1 MSNKK
6 INIDL
11 LIAEIGSTTTLIN
24 AFKGVQTDQ
33 PEFVG
38 QGLAPTSVLDGDV
51 MIGLNSAIEDL
62 KDNLDVEEIEWDEF
76 MATSSAAGGLKMTVH
91 GLVKDMTVKAAEEA
105 ALGAGAVIK
114 QVTAGRL
121 RERRIQEILDIS
133 PNIILLAG
141 GVDYGEEE
149 VILHNARKLCELELD
164 VPVIYAGNKVLQ
176 DEIKEMFEDAGKDI
190 LIADN
195 VYPEI
200 DTLNI
205 EETRKLIHDVF
216 ARHIVKAPGMERI
229 EKMLSIDMMPTPGA
243 VMKGSQLLKEKIGN
257 LVTVDVGGATTDV
270 HAVTCDSAAIKEILL
285 SPEPEAKRT
294 VEGDLGV
301 FLNAPHV
308 FEMLQEEMPVEK
320 REDLA
325 PLPRDK
331 REEEYI
337 QILAEKAAVTAVKR
351 HAGKMKDY
359 FGPSGRMTV
368 AEGKDLTAVKWV
380 IGTGGALTRLT
391 DGKEILKKVRGKDKR
406 LLVPT
411 RNAIVLV
418 DNDYIMA
425 SLGLMS
431 QKYPE
436 AALSLLIDS
445 LRTDQ
450 FNEYLESEKENK

>member
-1 MSNKK
+1 MKV
-6 INIDL
+6 DL
-11 LIAEIGSTTTLIN
+11 LIAEIGSTTTLVN
-24 AFKGVQTDQ
+24 AFNGVNTDQ

-51 MIGLNSAIEDL
+51 MIGLNGAIDDL
-62 KDNLDVEEIEWDEF
+62 KEKLDLNELDWDEF

-114 QVTAGRL
+114 QVTAGKL
-121 RERRIQEILDIS
+121 RERRIEELLDIK

-149 VILHNARKLCELELD
+149 VILHNAHKLAKIDID

-176 DEIKEMFEDAGKDI
+176 EEVKEIFEKEGKEI

-205 EETRKLIHDVF
+205 EETRKLIHNVF
-216 ARHIVKAPGMERI
+216 ARHIVRAPGMKRI
-229 EKMLSIDMMPTPGA
+229 ESMLTIDMMPTPGA
-243 VMKGSQLLKEKIGN
+243 VMQGSKLLKEEIGN
-257 LVTVDVGGATTDV
+257 LVTLDVGGATTDV
-270 HAVTCDSAAIKEILL
+270 HSVTTDSGDVKEILL

-308 FEMLQEEMPVEK
+308 YEMLKEELYDRELEIEK

-331 REEEYI
+331 KEEEYVH
-337 QILAEKAAVTAVKR
+337 ILAEKAAVTAVKR
-351 HAGKMKDY
+351 HAGKFKDY

-368 AEGKDLTAVKWV
+368 AEGKDLTAVKWI

-391 DGKEILKKVRGKDKR
+391 DGEEILKSVRGKDRK
-406 LLVPT
+406 LLIPT
-411 RNAIVLV
+411 KDANTLV
-418 DNDYIMA
+418 DKDYIMA
-425 SLGLMS
+425 SMGVMS

-436 AALSLLIDS
+436 AAKKLL
-445 LRTDQ
+445 
-450 FNEYLESEKENK
+450 LESVKNEKVEKYLKEEK